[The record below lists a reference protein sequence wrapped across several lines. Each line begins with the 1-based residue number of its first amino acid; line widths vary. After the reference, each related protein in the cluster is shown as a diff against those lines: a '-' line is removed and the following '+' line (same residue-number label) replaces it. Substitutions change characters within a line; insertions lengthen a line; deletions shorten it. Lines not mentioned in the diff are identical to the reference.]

1 MEEEQEMRAV
11 ISDDLWRTVLTDAEL
26 LAAGIDPSPPAEPA
40 PTDRTRE
47 LLLAALEADRREAVG
62 RERTLVRRGAGDK
75 AIVYEQGI
83 ADGLRRAL
91 AIVETVL
98 S

>member
-1 MEEEQEMRAV
+1 MEPL
-11 ISDDLWRTVLTDAEL
+11 DLIEVLGATEVTANT
-26 LAAGIDPSPPAEPA
+26 AY
-40 PTDRTRE
+40 RE

-62 RERTLVRRGAGDK
+62 RERALVRRGAGDK

-98 S
+98 P